1 MNEIAISD
9 IRKALSNGERV
20 LMMTR
25 HAERPH
31 IDPEDP
37 TFGENLP
44 ITAAGEKMA
53 FDFGV
58 SLRGA
63 SDDVQFMSSPLHRTR
78 LTAVQIARGMGLE
91 GRWNYDTIPTDD
103 IIGNGSYYYA
113 DARAVWQ
120 IFRGGEFYRLSF
132 EYCRNGVQTGFR
144 PLDVATDMLEE
155 HVMANFTAQLGIFT
169 SHDLFIASFLSGRNA
184 YSGWTEQTWVQ
195 FLDSAAIII
204 SPDGS
209 RSYALVRRERQ
220 GR

>member
-1 MNEIAISD
+1 MKIEIGIND
-9 IRKALSNGERV
+9 VREALAKGDRV
-20 LMMTR
+20 LLMTR

-37 TFGENLP
+37 TFGESLP
-44 ITAAGEKMA
+44 ITKDGERMA
-53 FDFGV
+53 FDFGA

-63 SDDVQFMSSPLHRTR
+63 SDDVQILSSPLHRTR

-91 GRWNYDTIPTDD
+91 ERWNYDTIPTDD

-113 DARAVWQ
+113 DAYAVWK

-132 EYCRNGVQTGFR
+132 EYCHNGVQTGFR

-155 HVMANFTAQLGIFT
+155 HVMAKFNAKLGIFT

-184 YSGWTEQTWVQ
+184 YSGWTVETWVQ

-209 RSYALVRRERQ
+209 RRYALVRRNR
-220 GR
+220 